1 MFGSEAFALALS
13 STGATEASCSGFRRP
28 NDGKCS
34 WNQKMGSRCRAQC
47 PSKVTTSRRFVLNWK
62 RLTCLGPRVLANC
75 PDRQSPPCFPT
86 EFREAC
92 ENKSWPEGLEPD
104 KAWEFLLNGYL
115 AATELRWQR
124 TLSEQHSPQT
134 SRTCFDGLKIG
145 DVLPE
150 QRKQHDFHHFRTN
163 FSNSP
168 PNKISISANSV
179 YVTVGFNDLRVLLDA
194 SIQEEATN
202 IHFVGIDLND
212 FAVAK
217 TLVIAA
223 MLNDASIAV
232 NEVLQVWYSS
242 TWSRGTFSSFK
253 RTVLALKPPAQKP
266 GIRRLVDFWK
276 STAAPDLT
284 RCRQEWL
291 QYFASDARKWDA
303 CTIASLVRQQD
314 RLAACRYFLTGD
326 VWDEREES
334 ADQLEVGSITMWALP
349 FGSLPLHN
357 ADSIFATMNL
367 EDYLPV
373 SDEAGSIVQLFVND
387 ICKKLNSI
395 RQLLVEGR
403 LEIEIWQDELTLDS
417 CQLISQ
423 ISALSPAAI
432 SWSNL
437 LTTQTL
443 LHSMLWQQGVPHQA
457 HLLRTTPIPWSG

>member
-1 MFGSEAFALALS
+1 M
-13 STGATEASCSGFRRP
+13 
-28 NDGKCS
+28 
-34 WNQKMGSRCRAQC
+34 
-47 PSKVTTSRRFVLNWK
+47 
-62 RLTCLGPRVLANC
+62 LANC

-194 SIQEEATN
+194 STQEEATN